1 MTCNGQISDSKDIK
15 KNFKTQMFFD
25 ISRNEFLWATVL
37 ISFLFTDIKKSFF
50 DIKVFFYIYIREKK
64 FDILLSNNIGYQEI
78 IFWYQEFKLISWYH
92 KTYFQISDV
101 DVSLRHRFNIFEVFS
116 DIRKWFFF
124 ISKIRF
130 FHFLISRIRIC
141 DIKKIKKIDFL
152 ISKIIIFD
160 IKKITCFSDIKNFIF
175 LYQKIIY
182 WYQKFEFLISENEF
196 LISEMICIFWYQKI
210 DFLISENKTH
220 IILRLT

>member
-1 MTCNGQISDSKDIK
+1 MVKLDIK

-50 DIKVFFYIYIREKK
+50 DIKVFFFIYIRGKK
-64 FDILLSNNIGYQEI
+64 IDILLSNNIGYQEI

-116 DIRKWFFF
+116 DIRK
-124 ISKIRF
+124 
-130 FHFLISRIRIC
+130 
-141 DIKKIKKIDFL
+141 
-152 ISKIIIFD
+152 
-160 IKKITCFSDIKNFIF
+160 NP
-175 LYQKIIY
+175 
-182 WYQKFEFLISENEF
+182 
-196 LISEMICIFWYQKI
+196 IFWYQKI
-210 DFLISENKTH
+210 ILDIKKSFLMSRIRISDIKKKSNS
-220 IILRLT
+220 

>member
-1 MTCNGQISDSKDIK
+1 MVKLDIK

-50 DIKVFFYIYIREKK
+50 DIITKSFFYIYQGKK

-124 ISKIRF
+124 Y
-130 FHFLISRIRIC
+130 
-141 DIKKIKKIDFL
+141 IKN
-152 ISKIIIFD
+152 SIFS
-160 IKKITCFSDIKNFIF
+160 FSDIKNSN
-175 LYQKIIY
+175 L
-182 WYQKFEFLISENEF
+182 WYQKNI
-196 LISEMICIFWYQKI
+196 
-210 DFLISENKTH
+210 
-220 IILRLT
+220 